1 MSILHI
7 ILSSLS
13 WTLFYL
19 LKTHKSLRGPRG
31 ALIFYRRGERQ
42 VGKKIMEYDIEEKIN
57 FSVFPGLQGGPH
69 NHTITALATALKQA
83 KSPDFIEYQKQV
95 RFFFLFF
102 WVVFFCFFEL
112 LFYPVAHFSLS
123 LFVFSPF
130 SFVLSSFQFLSL
142 FLSRSLPIPKHMLVL

>member
-95 RFFFLFF
+95 RFFFHSFGLYFLFF
-102 WVVFFCFFEL
+102 
-112 LFYPVAHFSLS
+112 
-123 LFVFSPF
+123 
-130 SFVLSSFQFLSL
+130 
-142 FLSRSLPIPKHMLVL
+142 